1 MRWALLGFCVLVGCT
16 GEAFS
21 TGVEESGATG
31 GDAGEPSAGEG
42 TGGTGGAFAGGRS
55 GSAGKATGGAD
66 AEGGEPATGGTET
79 SGGGGSAPMG
89 GTDSG
94 GSSPAGGTNTGGI
107 AGCEETTAFYP
118 DDDGDGYGAPGGAVD
133 SCEAP
138 VGFIERG
145 DDCDDSTEAKHPGAV
160 ERCDGVDLD
169 CDPSNATVDCPA
181 GCSPLALESASYLVC
196 GAVKDWPSARAFCDE
211 MGMTLAKVRSATDQA
226 AVEAAASPHGNIYWL
241 GASDGL
247 TEGTWRWETDAA
259 GLASGFSLWAPQE
272 PKALFDDQDCM
283 NGYFG
288 RWYSARCSNAY
299 PFVCEF
305 ID

>member
-1 MRWALLGFCVLVGCT
+1 MNVKQAWNSSKGDSTVVIAILDDGINYNHEDLAPNIAT
-16 GEAFS
+16 NPGEM
-21 TGVEESGATG
+21 GN
-31 GDAGEPSAGEG
+31 DNQDKDK
-42 TGGTGGAFAGGRS
+42 RS
-55 GSAGKATGGAD
+55 NGK
-66 AEGGEPATGGTET
+66 
-79 SGGGGSAPMG
+79 
-89 GTDSG
+89 
-94 GSSPAGGTNTGGI
+94 
-107 AGCEETTAFYP
+107 